1 MFGHSKSLFP
11 FIPDKQWQ
19 MVSWLGYLQHQ
30 KAHYNMVSTHRYCIT
45 GYIVHVT
52 WNYITE
58 LSPLLQQLLTIYRIS
73 SALWILKLSWKLRKT
88 LRHLSPSKRNVP
100 NIYNFKNDFIIRSSY
115 YSMAYHWP
123 LNSTPLLSS
132 PPLPSSPLSSPFPSI
147 TSILT
152 LPSPLLPFL
161 PLSLLPFILLSPY
174 FCIWFSFWFL
184 AFYIE

>member
-1 MFGHSKSLFP
+1 MLVHSKSLFP
-11 FIPDKQWQ
+11 LIPDKQWQ

-52 WNYITE
+52 WNYVTE
-58 LSPLLQQLLTIYRIS
+58 LSPLLQQLLTNYRIS
-73 SALWILKLSWKLRKT
+73 SALWVLKRSWKLRKT

-115 YSMAYHWP
+115 HSLTIKQH
-123 LNSTPLLSS
+123 STPFFSS
-132 PPLPSSPLSSPFPSI
+132 PPLLSPVLPFPSI

-152 LPSPLLPFL
+152 LSSPLLPFL
-161 PLSLLPFILLSPY
+161 PLSLPPFILLSPY
-174 FCIWFSFWFL
+174 YLLLYLVLFL
-184 AFYIE
+184 LSSILHRIT